1 MEHASG
7 HWFMGALVAGLT
19 GPFVE
24 AMLVGPGF
32 DAHHSAFA
40 STALGVVLAV
50 SWVLLM
56 VSAVWSLGRVRAH
69 LGSTLVRSGR

>member
-1 MEHASG
+1 MENASG
-7 HWFMGALVAGLT
+7 HWFVGALVAGLT

-32 DAHHSAFA
+32 DAHHGAFE

-50 SWVLLM
+50 SWVLLV
-56 VSAVWSLGRVRAH
+56 VSTVWSVGRVRAH
-69 LGSTLVRSGR
+69 LGSTLVRNSR